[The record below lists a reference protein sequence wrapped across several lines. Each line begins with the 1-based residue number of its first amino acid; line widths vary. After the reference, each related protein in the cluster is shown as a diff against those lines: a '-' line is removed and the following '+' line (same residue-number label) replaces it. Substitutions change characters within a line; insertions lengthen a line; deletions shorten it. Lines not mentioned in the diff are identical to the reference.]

1 MANTVRTESELL
13 NIFQSRKPNGINAQN
28 LRDFVVSCNLDV
40 VQDWVNNGLIQGLSG
55 NRALVSSDS
64 GNDIFASSVTTTELN
79 YLSGVTSAVQ
89 TQIDGKQPTITGGAT
104 SITSSNLTASR
115 ALVSDGSGK
124 VSASSVTSTEL
135 GYVSGVSSAIQTQID
150 GKQPTI
156 TGGATSITSSN
167 LTASRA
173 LVSDGSGKVSASSVT
188 TTEVGYLSGVT
199 SAVQTQIDAKVTGA
213 ATDFVTLSPNSDTRN
228 VIQAT
233 AGTVKPLVIK
243 GASGQ
248 SDWLTLWQDN
258 SNTTLVY
265 ITSNG
270 QIASVLST
278 GTAPFSV
285 NSTTKVTNLNADL
298 IDGYSSGDFVLI
310 TSPYANLQQ
319 YDNGNVSGSFAYN
332 YANGRQQTAKLTGTT
347 ALSITNGGNCS
358 APAVLI
364 IDNTEGQSLSFSGSF
379 KWAGGTEP
387 SLGTGIHV
395 LILIYDN
402 KSSSYLCNVSQ
413 SYS

>member
-1 MANTVRTESELL
+1 MTEQFSNMARSTLASGIDADDTSLTVASGASFPSLSEGDDFKIRIDNEIMQVTARSGTGGVTFAVVRGYEGSTATNHTSGSIVRHVLTAGSLIEAIDEHSAEANELADVATSGDYDDLL
-13 NIFQSRKPNGINAQN
+13 NKPVLA
-28 LRDFVVSCNLDV
+28 DV
-40 VQDWVNNGLIQGLSG
+40 
-55 NRALVSSDS
+55 
-64 GNDIFASSVTTTELN
+64 
-79 YLSGVTSAVQ
+79 
-89 TQIDGKQPTITGGAT
+89 AT
-104 SITSSNLTASR
+104 SGDYEDLDNRPSLHA
-115 ALVSDGSGK
+115 V
-124 VSASSVTSTEL
+124 
-135 GYVSGVSSAIQTQID
+135 
-150 GKQPTI
+150 
-156 TGGATSITSSN
+156 ATSGDYNDLSNKPSAPDLSS
-167 LTASRA
+167 L
-173 LVSDGSGKVSASSVT
+173 
-188 TTEVGYLSGVT
+188 
-199 SAVQTQIDAKVTGA
+199 
-213 ATDFVTLSPNSDTRN
+213 VTLSPNSDTRN
-228 VIQAT
+228 VIQPSDA
-233 AGTVKPLVIK
+233 AVKPLVIK

-248 SDWLTLWQDN
+248 SDWLTLWQNN

-265 ITSNG
+265 ITASG
-270 QIASVLST
+270 QIASALST

-364 IDNTEGQSLSFSGSF
+364 IDNTDNQSLSFSGSF